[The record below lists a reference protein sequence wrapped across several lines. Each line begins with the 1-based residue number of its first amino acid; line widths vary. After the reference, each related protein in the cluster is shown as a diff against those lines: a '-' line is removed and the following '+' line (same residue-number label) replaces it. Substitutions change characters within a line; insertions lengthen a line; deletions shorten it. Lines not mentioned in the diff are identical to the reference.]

1 MNKVKCFIYINS
13 FTFLLAG
20 GDGGGSWINDWLMPN
35 TGLTLWTIATFLVL
49 LFVLKWKAWG
59 PLMDALDARS
69 KQIEESLSKAEKV
82 TAEAEEQAAKNEEI
96 LQAARKEAQNIVAQ
110 AREAGDKLKH
120 KMETDGKEQYD
131 GMLEKAKEQI
141 DMEKQ
146 KALNEIKI
154 TVVDIALKASE
165 KVIKRNL
172 NDEDNKK
179 IIKTRSGNKNDKMI
193 DRLKEMNDNIKNKN
207 TKNNINPSRSEDAV
221 I

>member
-1 MNKVKCFIYINS
+1 MNKVKYFIYINS

-49 LFVLKWKAWG
+49 LVVLKWKAWG

-120 KMETDGKEQYD
+120 KMEADGKEQYD
-131 GMLEKAKEQI
+131 GMVEKAKEQI

-146 KALNEIKI
+146 KALSEIKT

-165 KVIKRNL
+165 KVVKRNL
-172 NDEDNKK
+172 TNEDNKK
-179 IIKTRSGNKNDKMI
+179 IVEQTVEEFKQAN
-193 DRLKEMNDNIKNKN
+193 
-207 TKNNINPSRSEDAV
+207 
-221 I
+221 

>member
-1 MNKVKCFIYINS
+1 MNKVKYFIYINS
-13 FTFLLAG
+13 FTFLVAG

-35 TGLTLWTIATFLVL
+35 TGLTLWTIVTFLVL

-82 TAEAEEQAAKNEEI
+82 TAEAEQQAAKNEEI
-96 LQAARKEAQNIVAQ
+96 LQAARKEAQEIVAQ

-120 KMETDGKEQYD
+120 KMETDGKDQYD

-146 KALNEIKI
+146 KALNEIKT

-172 NDEDNKK
+172 SDEDNKK
-179 IIKTRSGNKNDKMI
+179 IVEQTVEEFKQAN
-193 DRLKEMNDNIKNKN
+193 
-207 TKNNINPSRSEDAV
+207 
-221 I
+221 

>member
-1 MNKVKCFIYINS
+1 MNRVKYFIYINC
-13 FTFLLAG
+13 FTFLVAG

-35 TGLTLWTIATFLVL
+35 TGLTLWTIVTFLVL

-59 PLMDALDARS
+59 PLMEALDARS

-82 TAEAEEQAAKNEEI
+82 TADAEQQAAKNEEV
-96 LQAARKEAQNIVAQ
+96 LQAARKEAQDIVAQ

-146 KALNEIKI
+146 KALNEIKT

-172 NDEDNKK
+172 NDEGNKK
-179 IIKTRSGNKNDKMI
+179 IV
-193 DRLKEMNDNIKNKN
+193 
-207 TKNNINPSRSEDAV
+207 EDTVEEFKQAN
-221 I
+221 

>member
-1 MNKVKCFIYINS
+1 MNKVKYFIYINS
-13 FTFLLAG
+13 FSFLLAG

-35 TGLTLWTIATFLVL
+35 TGLTLWTIVTFLVL

-59 PLMDALDARS
+59 PLMEALDARS

-96 LQAARKEAQNIVAQ
+96 LQAARKEAQEIVAQ
-110 AREAGDKLKH
+110 AREAGDKLKY

-146 KALNEIKI
+146 KALNEIKT

-172 NDEDNKK
+172 TDEDNKK
-179 IIKTRSGNKNDKMI
+179 IVEKTVEEFKQAN
-193 DRLKEMNDNIKNKN
+193 
-207 TKNNINPSRSEDAV
+207 
-221 I
+221 

>member
-1 MNKVKCFIYINS
+1 MNKVKYFIYINS

-82 TAEAEEQAAKNEEI
+82 TADAEEQAAKNEEI

-131 GMLEKAKEQI
+131 GMVEKAKEQI

-146 KALNEIKI
+146 KALSEIKT

-165 KVIKRNL
+165 KVVKRNL
-172 NDEDNKK
+172 TNEDNKK
-179 IIKTRSGNKNDKMI
+179 IVEQTVEEFKQAN
-193 DRLKEMNDNIKNKN
+193 
-207 TKNNINPSRSEDAV
+207 
-221 I
+221 

>member
-1 MNKVKCFIYINS
+1 MNRVKYFIYINC
-13 FTFLLAG
+13 FTFLIAG
-20 GDGGGSWINDWLMPN
+20 GNGSGGSWINDWLMPN

-59 PLMDALDARS
+59 PLMEALDVRS

-82 TAEAEEQAAKNEEI
+82 TADAEQQAAKNEEV

-179 IIKTRSGNKNDKMI
+179 IV
-193 DRLKEMNDNIKNKN
+193 
-207 TKNNINPSRSEDAV
+207 EDTVEEFKQAN
-221 I
+221 

>member
-1 MNKVKCFIYINS
+1 MNKVKYFIYINS

-82 TAEAEEQAAKNEEI
+82 TAEAEEQAAKNGEI

-110 AREAGDKLKH
+110 AREAGRGRCYK
-120 KMETDGKEQYD
+120 G
-131 GMLEKAKEQI
+131 G
-141 DMEKQ
+141 
-146 KALNEIKI
+146 
-154 TVVDIALKASE
+154 
-165 KVIKRNL
+165 
-172 NDEDNKK
+172 
-179 IIKTRSGNKNDKMI
+179 
-193 DRLKEMNDNIKNKN
+193 
-207 TKNNINPSRSEDAV
+207 
-221 I
+221 